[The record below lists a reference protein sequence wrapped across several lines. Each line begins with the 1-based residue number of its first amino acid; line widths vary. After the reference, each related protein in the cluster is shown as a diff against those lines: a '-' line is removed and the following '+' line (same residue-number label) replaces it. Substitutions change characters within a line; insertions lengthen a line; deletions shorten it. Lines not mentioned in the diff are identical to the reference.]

1 MYRNVQS
8 MSPQPYI
15 LYHGQYRALDIGHI
29 PRESTP
35 DLHYVGR
42 VCRCKPTRTNKMPV

>member
-15 LYHGQYRALDIGHI
+15 LYHGQYRAPDIGHI
-29 PRESTP
+29 PRESTF
-35 DLHYVGR
+35 DLRNVSHV
-42 VCRCKPTRTNKMPV
+42 